1 MEDLSLHILDI
12 VENSITA
19 GAGRIEI
26 EIAEDIEKNL
36 LLIKIKDNGRGMDE
50 EIIKM
55 AYDPFFTT
63 RRTTRR
69 IGLGIPLLAQS
80 AREAMGDVSIK
91 SKKREG
97 VTITATFK
105 YNHIDR
111 KPLGDI
117 EKTLI
122 VLITAHPQIDFLFE
136 HRRGDCTYSLDTA
149 EIKKDLGNIPINTP
163 EVIKFIKDDISRWL
177 NETKDMIK

>member
-26 EIAEDIEKNL
+26 EITEDIEKNL
-36 LLIKIKDNGRGMDE
+36 LLIKIKDNGKGMDK

-63 RRTTRR
+63 RTTRR

-80 AREAMGDVSIK
+80 ARESGGDISIA
-91 SKKREG
+91 SKKAEG
-97 VTITATFK
+97 TTITARFQ
-105 YNHIDR
+105 YDHIDR

-117 EKTLI
+117 VKTLI
-122 VLITAHPQIDFLFE
+122 VLIAAHPQIDFLFE
-136 HRRGDCTYSLDTA
+136 HRRGGCIYSLDTA
-149 EIKKDLGNIPINTP
+149 ELKKDLGNIPINTP
-163 EVIKFIKDDISRWL
+163 AVIKFIKDDISKWL

>member
-12 VENSITA
+12 VENSIEA
-19 GAGRIEI
+19 EASRIQIEI
-26 EIAEDIEKNL
+26 VEDIEKNL

-50 EIIKM
+50 EMIKM

-63 RRTTRR
+63 RTTRR
-69 IGLGIPLLAQS
+69 IGLGIPLFAQA
-80 AREAMGDVSIK
+80 ARESGGDISIA
-91 SKKREG
+91 SKGAEG
-97 VTITATFK
+97 TTITANFQ

-117 EKTLI
+117 AETI
-122 VLITAHPQIDFLFE
+122 AVLIGSHPDIDFLFE

-149 EIKKDLGNIPINTP
+149 ELRKGLGNIPISASG
-163 EVIKFIKDDISRWL
+163 VIKFIKDDISKWL
-177 NETKDMIK
+177 NETRDIVK